1 MPSHPERVRRSY
13 AEYDSRSV
21 PELLRDWWRDPE
33 FRLMAYLGAVGLAI
47 ILAMFFWVL
56 APWR

>member
-1 MPSHPERVRRSY
+1 VPSHPERVRRSY
-13 AEYDSRSV
+13 AEPPIETV
-21 PELLRDWWRDPE
+21 PELIRFYWRDPE
-33 FRLMAYLGAVGLAI
+33 VRLVVYTAGVGLAI